1 MTVLTLPQG
10 FRVRP
15 PTLEDAKDVT
25 KLIRTCQ
32 IAERGFSTLSEE
44 DLLSNWRLPGV
55 DLAKDVW
62 MIFAPNGQLAAEMM
76 LNQITLPKLHATPW
90 VHPDYVQRGLDAYL
104 LEQAEKRIQQIIPS
118 IREDARVTL
127 NTYCAEKNQ
136 VFHQT
141 IEQAGF
147 AYVRSAWV
155 MESEMNEPPPAPVW
169 PEGIELRPF
178 TMDMAHAVYAA
189 DDEAFSDHWG
199 YMPISFEIFESLF
212 LHRSDFDPTLWFIA
226 CDNEQIVGEALCEY
240 RGEQGWVNGL
250 STRRPWRHKGVGL
263 ALLHHAFGEFYRRG
277 TRKVSL
283 DVDAESLTGATRLY
297 EKAGMH
303 VIHQEN
309 QYQKELRPGVELST
323 QTLEV

>member
-1 MTVLTLPQG
+1 MTVLTLPQS

-25 KLIRTCQ
+25 ELIQTCQ
-32 IAERGFSTLSEE
+32 ITERGFSNFSEE

-62 MIFAPNGQLAAEMM
+62 MVFAPNGQLAAEMM

-147 AYVRSAWV
+147 AYVRSTWV
-155 MESEMNEPPPAPVW
+155 MEIEMNEPPPAPVW

-178 TMDMAHAVYAA
+178 TMDMVRAVHAA
-189 DDEAFSDHWG
+189 DQEAFSDHWG
-199 YMPISFEIFESLF
+199 HMPISFEIFESWF
-212 LHRSDFDPTLWFIA
+212 LQRSDFDPTLWFIA
-226 CDNEQIVGEALCEY
+226 FDNEQIVGEALCEY
-240 RGEQGWVNGL
+240 RGEQGWVDGL
-250 STRRPWRHKGVGL
+250 STRRPWRRKGLGL
-263 ALLHHAFGEFYRRG
+263 ALLYHAFGEFYWRG
-277 TRKVSL
+277 ERKVVL
-283 DVDAESLTGATRLY
+283 NVDSQNLTGATRLY
-297 EKAGMH
+297 TRAGMRSVEQH
-303 VIHQEN
+303 DTFQV
-309 QYQKELRPGVELST
+309 ELRAGVELGV
-323 QTLEV
+323 EGK